1 MEDYM
6 VAHNK
11 AKIWQIAFFAL
22 NNTATNLYLFA
33 FMFVSYYAV
42 GIAGLLVT
50 VVSTLLTL
58 MRAWDGVTDPI
69 VGFIIDKTES
79 KFGKFRPYIVLGNVI
94 LAVFALLI
102 FKTTHLLPQ
111 SIRLVY
117 FLVLYLIYIIGYSF
131 QTTVTRAAQTALTN
145 DPQQRPLF
153 SLFDALY
160 NTALFTGG
168 QFYIASVLVP
178 KHQGFSMGFFDEVLM
193 ITIVV
198 AAIFSVLAII
208 SLHDKDVK
216 ANWGL
221 PAEKPVKFKD
231 FWPVLKNNRPLQMLV
246 ISASTDKLAALTQ
259 RNAITLVII
268 YGVLMGNYALS
279 GQIGLIVTPVTVI
292 ITFLGIGY
300 ARKMGLKKA
309 YVLATISATILSFL
323 LLALFFFADLST
335 VSLTNLNF
343 LTVAFIGIFTLI
355 SGVSAVGG
363 NIVIPMIAD
372 TSDYET
378 YRTGQYIPGMIG
390 TVFSFVDKLVSAL
403 SASFIGFTLALV
415 GFTTALPTV
424 DTPSSPALFGV
435 GLFLF
440 LGMPILGW
448 VASLIAMKFYELDD
462 QRMIE
467 IQQSL
472 HDRKVAMTK

>member
-1 MEDYM
+1 M
-6 VAHNK
+6 VIHNK
-11 AKIWQIAFFAL
+11 AKTWQIGFFAL

-33 FMFVSYYAV
+33 FLFVSYYAV
-42 GIAGLLVT
+42 GIAGLLVA
-50 VVSTLLTL
+50 VVSTALTL

-79 KFGKFRPYIVLGNVI
+79 KFGKFRPYIVLGNLM

-111 SIRLVY
+111 ALRLVY

-145 DPQQRPLF
+145 DPKQRPLF
-153 SLFDALY
+153 TLFDALY

-168 QFYIASVLVP
+168 QIFIASYLVP
-178 KHQGFSMGFFDEVLM
+178 KHGGFTMPFFDELL
-193 ITIVV
+193 TYT
-198 AAIFSVLAII
+198 LII
-208 SLHDKDVK
+208 SAAFSLLALIALKDKDVK
-216 ANWGL
+216 ENWGV
-221 PAEKPVKFKD
+221 AADKPVKFKD

-246 ISASTDKLAALTQ
+246 ISASTDKLAALT
-259 RNAITLVII
+259 RSNAITLVIL

-279 GQIGLIVTPVTVI
+279 GTVGLIVTPVTVA
-292 ITFLGIGY
+292 ITFLGVGY
-300 ARKMGLKKA
+300 ARKMGLKRA
-309 YVLATISATILSFL
+309 YVLSTLLATGLSFVLLAVL
-323 LLALFFFADLST
+323 LLGDLKT
-335 VSLTNLNF
+335 ISLTNINL

-355 SGVSAVGG
+355 QGVAAVGG

-372 TSDYET
+372 ASDYET
-378 YRTGQYIPGMIG
+378 YRSGQYIPGMIG

-403 SASFIGFTLALV
+403 SASFIGFTLALI
-415 GFTTALPTV
+415 GFTTSLPTV
-424 DTPSSPALFGV
+424 DTPSSPALVIV

-448 VASLIAMKFYELDD
+448 IASLIAMRFYELDGK
-462 QRMIE
+462 RMEE
-467 IQQSL
+467 IQQAI
-472 HDRKVAMTK
+472 HERKAALSSN

>member
-1 MEDYM
+1 M

-11 AKIWQIAFFAL
+11 AKVWQIAFFAL
-22 NNTATNLYLFA
+22 NNTATNLYLFT
-33 FMFVSYYAV
+33 FMFVSFYAV

-50 VVSTLLTL
+50 VISTVLTL
-58 MRAWDGVTDPI
+58 MRAWDGVTDPL

-79 KFGKFRPYIVLGNVI
+79 KFGKFRPYILLGNLI
-94 LAVFALLI
+94 LAIFTLLI
-102 FKTTHLLPQ
+102 FQTTHLIPE
-111 SIRLVY
+111 SFRLLY

-145 DPQQRPLF
+145 DPKQRPLF

-160 NTALFTGG
+160 NTALFAGG
-168 QFYIASVLVP
+168 QFFIASVLVP
-178 KHQGFSMGFFDEVLM
+178 KHQGFTMGFFDEVVI

-198 AAIFSVLAII
+198 SAIFSLLAII

-216 ANWGL
+216 ENWGL
-221 PAEKPVKFKD
+221 PVEKPVKFKD

-246 ISASTDKLAALTQ
+246 VSASTDKLAALTQ

-268 YGVLMGNYALS
+268 YGVLMGNFALS
-279 GQIGLIVTPVTVI
+279 GQVGLIVTPVTVL
-292 ITFLGIGY
+292 ITFIGIGY

-309 YVLATISATILSFL
+309 YVLSTILATSLSFL
-323 LLALFFFADLST
+323 LLGLFFFADLST

-343 LTVAFIGIFTLI
+343 LTIAFIAIFTLI

-403 SASFIGFTLALV
+403 SASFIGFTLALI
-415 GFTTALPTV
+415 GFTTALPTIE
-424 DTPSSPALFGV
+424 TPSSPALFFV

-440 LGMPILGW
+440 LGMPIVGW
-448 VASLIAMKFYELDD
+448 MVSLIAMKFYELDD
-462 QRMIE
+462 KRMIE